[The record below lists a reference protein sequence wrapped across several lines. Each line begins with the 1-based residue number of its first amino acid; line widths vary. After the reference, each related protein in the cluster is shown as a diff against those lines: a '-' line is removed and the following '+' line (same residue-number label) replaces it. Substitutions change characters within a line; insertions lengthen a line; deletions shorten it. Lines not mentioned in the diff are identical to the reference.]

1 VRSLVQTSTSGDPRD
16 RPRGAENAAL
26 NETPDRPPLARQFVA
41 VWRLLRRLGVPD
53 SEADDATQQ
62 VFLVVTERKDAIE
75 PGKDRSFI
83 YGTALRVASRVLRKP
98 RPPPASLDEDS
109 AIADDAAP
117 IEDLLDRHEA
127 RRTLDQLLE
136 QMPFDLRAVFVLFEI
151 EELSLTEIAQTLEI
165 PRGTAA
171 SRLRRAREDF
181 EARVTRLRA
190 RLSRHGAK
198 R

>member
-1 VRSLVQTSTSGDPRD
+1 VRSLVRNLTRPDPSGTPA
-16 RPRGAENAAL
+16 AEPA
-26 NETPDRPPLARQFVA
+26 EPPAMQSLADQFVA
-41 VWRLLRRLGVPD
+41 VWRLLRRLGIPD

-62 VFLVVTERKDAIE
+62 VFLVVAERGHAIE
-75 PGKDRSFI
+75 LTKRRAFI
-83 YGTALRVASRVLRKP
+83 YGTALRVAWAAQRKSRHRA
-98 RPPPASLDEDS
+98 ASLDEHHS
-109 AIADDAAP
+109 APNDEIP
-117 IEDLLDRHEA
+117 IEELLDRHYA
-127 RRTLDQLLE
+127 RRLLDQLLE
-136 QMPFDLRAVFVLFEI
+136 QMPFDLRAVFVLFEF

-198 R
+198 P